1 MRAYIIL
8 KEIISNNV
16 LGFGLTVLGTILT
29 IYSTFFAIYVYKKD
43 KIKKRE
49 FDQIAKIVGENIDL
63 TDKSDKIKELAKQ
76 IEELNKTINEVIP
89 LKAKKAALQDKL
101 DHSLIELAECYNSVL
116 EIQNQLQVCENKDIE
131 ISDELFR
138 KISNEIEPRY
148 LLNEKLSRYSSILFL
163 CSFISGVVSSI
174 AFISIFKKFIYIAF
188 SCVEVIYV
196 YKIIKTYF
204 EMKNK
209 EMLYFITFVVEAL
222 IAVFAIIIIILVREI
237 ILDCNYIG
245 IFFLIL
251 FIICEFI
258 TSYGL
263 YVIKKRI

>member
-1 MRAYIIL
+1 M
-8 KEIISNNV
+8 
-16 LGFGLTVLGTILT
+16 
-29 IYSTFFAIYVYKKD
+29 
-43 KIKKRE
+43 
-49 FDQIAKIVGENIDL
+49 
-63 TDKSDKIKELAKQ
+63 
-76 IEELNKTINEVIP
+76 
-89 LKAKKAALQDKL
+89 
-101 DHSLIELAECYNSVL
+101 
-116 EIQNQLQVCENKDIE
+116 
-131 ISDELFR
+131 
-138 KISNEIEPRY
+138 
-148 LLNEKLSRYSSILFL
+148 LNEKLSRYSSILFL